1 MDKEAL
7 KRNIEQAIKEG
18 GTFEDGSIRVQCEP
32 DDSVRNFHPTEDGF
46 VDRLID
52 ALPKKYRDKLVTI
65 IPKGWLYDYKPVFDA
80 ETQEMWNK
88 EYKAFA
94 GNKAAFCAK
103 WGCN

>member
-1 MDKEAL
+1 MDKEIL

-52 ALPKKYRDKLVTI
+52 ALPTKYRDKLITI
-65 IPKGWLYDYKPVFDA
+65 IPKGWLYDYVPVFDA
-80 ETQEMWNK
+80 ETQEAWNK

-94 GNKAAFCAK
+94 ADKAASCAK